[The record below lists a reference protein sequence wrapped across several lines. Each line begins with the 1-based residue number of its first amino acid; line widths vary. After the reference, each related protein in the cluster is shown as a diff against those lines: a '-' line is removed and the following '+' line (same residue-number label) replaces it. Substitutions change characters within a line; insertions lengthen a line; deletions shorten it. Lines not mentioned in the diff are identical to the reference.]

1 VYWCYCCICLC
12 ILIESFV
19 VSHVFCLRQF
29 VRFVGKTLTTAME
42 FYVNRIVGTS
52 TTFLVCKM
60 FETTHT
66 SPFER
71 NVLNVVPN
79 TTSWFSGWR
88 LMAFPVVSKMKKKKH
103 ISTFVVAF
111 CSCPNKSVC
120 SASCFAR
127 GHLFWVQVPARNYTV
142 VFF

>member
-1 VYWCYCCICLC
+1 MFWCCCCICLC
-12 ILIESFV
+12 ILIDSFV

-66 SPFER
+66 LPFER

-88 LMAFPVVSKMKKKKH
+88 LMAIPVVSKMKKKKH

-127 GHLFWVQVPARNYTV
+127 GHLFWVTARNYTV